1 MPFFLRLAACSA
13 VVILSLAGQDND
25 GLSSKERISRIRDL
39 GKRNSAAIPAL
50 SAYLTNPSPDVR
62 LEAVKSIARIGGQE
76 SLTPLIQ
83 ATKDKNPDV
92 QIRATDGLVNF
103 YVPGYIAKGLT
114 APVTKGVRQ
123 AKSFF
128 ATRNDQVIDPTVT
141 VRPDVSDA
149 LAEEIS
155 GPAMV
160 EVKTNAA
167 RAAGILRARSAVPAL
182 AGALRHKDSQ
192 LILECLVALQKI
204 KDPAAGAAL
213 AGPARDLDERVKVTA
228 LETIGKL
235 RTLDAAPDVRAAL
248 SGARSMKVRRAA
260 LEALAMLGI
269 AGDRTTFENYAGDSD
284 VELRTS
290 ALEGLG
296 RIREPEDY
304 PVLEKAYNEQNTDP
318 RIHLAAAF
326 ALAEQ
331 GKLDTGEYSPL
342 PYLFDNLGLKS
353 HSDTAAA
360 YLAELV
366 RRPEVRSALIPMIP
380 HGSKDQKLAL
390 CSVLAEA
397 GTDDVLPVLEK
408 LTGDRDADVA
418 VAAAKAT
425 KTIKARQ
432 SA

>member
-1 MPFFLRLAACSA
+1 
-13 VVILSLAGQDND
+13 
-25 GLSSKERISRIRDL
+25 
-39 GKRNSAAIPAL
+39 
-50 SAYLTNPSPDVR
+50 
-62 LEAVKSIARIGGQE
+62 
-76 SLTPLIQ
+76 
-83 ATKDKNPDV
+83 
-92 QIRATDGLVNF
+92 
-103 YVPGYIAKGLT
+103 
-114 APVTKGVRQ
+114 
-123 AKSFF
+123 
-128 ATRNDQVIDPTVT
+128 
-141 VRPDVSDA
+141 
-149 LAEEIS
+149 
-155 GPAMV
+155 
-160 EVKTNAA
+160 
-167 RAAGILRARSAVPAL
+167 
-182 AGALRHKDSQ
+182 
-192 LILECLVALQKI
+192 
-204 KDPAAGAAL
+204 
-213 AGPARDLDERVKVTA
+213 
-228 LETIGKL
+228 
-235 RTLDAAPDVRAAL
+235 
-248 SGARSMKVRRAA
+248 MKVRRAA